1 MITEEGKFTKKAFGY
16 FTYMF
21 IITLGGAT
29 YSLLDLT
36 EDTDDS
42 YSFSSPGFRSSYA
55 RYELRMCV
63 CLPLDT
69 SNPFKNRAT
78 VTNRMLII

>member
-1 MITEEGKFTKKAFGY
+1 MFHY
-16 FTYMF
+16 LF
-21 IITLGGAT
+21 IITLRGAT
-29 YSLLDLT
+29 SSFRDLT
-36 EDTDDS
+36 EDTYNS
-42 YSFSSPGFRSSYA
+42 YCFSSPGFRSPCA

>member
-1 MITEEGKFTKKAFGY
+1 MQIYKETVQ
-16 FTYMF
+16 MF
-21 IITLGGAT
+21 HYLFITLRGAT
-29 YSLLDLT
+29 SSFRDLT
-36 EDTDDS
+36 VDTDNS
-42 YSFSSPGFRSSYA
+42 YCFSSHGFSSPYA

-78 VTNRMLII
+78 VTNRMLVI